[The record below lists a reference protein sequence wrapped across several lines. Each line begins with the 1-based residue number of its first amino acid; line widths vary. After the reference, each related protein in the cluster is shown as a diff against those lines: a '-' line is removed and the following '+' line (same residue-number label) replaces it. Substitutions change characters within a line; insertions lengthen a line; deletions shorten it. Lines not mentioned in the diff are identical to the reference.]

1 MKSMFLLFRLACCIY
16 LDEHTKKRKMTRNPS
31 VRVSKTSST
40 IFKQL
45 ESPTSSIPK
54 VLVQSPTATEGR
66 LMLSSDSVT
75 TPGEETTPNETTPNE
90 TTPNETTPNDHVSSF
105 HIPRGRSLE
114 DLKMGRETIRLY
126 ARIKRQHEAVEEKL
140 FERLDESRDLTS
152 ETDEQITK
160 SLPNPPSAVTPPT
173 DNHTD
178 QQQVFSTPSKE
189 ISSLPKE
196 DIFYT
201 PQANIP
207 FDGESIDGGIISR
220 AKRTE
225 ASKVITSP
233 RPRKLLKRTVSQ
245 ESLDGFHI
253 FNLKGI
259 GDPLIQDH
267 TVMAKLSQVLIIP
280 RKWTQHYWNN
290 MVWSLITFERDRL
303 CWNEA
308 TSELAKK

>member
-16 LDEHTKKRKMTRNPS
+16 LDEHTKKRKMTRSPS
-31 VRVSKTSST
+31 VRVSKTSSM
-40 IFKQL
+40 IIKQL

-54 VLVQSPTATEGR
+54 VLVQSPNATEGR
-66 LMLSSDSVT
+66 LVSSSDSVT
-75 TPGEETTPNETTPNE
+75 SPGEV

-126 ARIKRQHEAVEEKL
+126 ARIKRQHEAVKEEH
-140 FERLDESRDLTS
+140 FERSLDESRHPAS
-152 ETDEQITK
+152 ETDEQVTK
-160 SLPNPPSAVTPPT
+160 SLPNPPPSAITPPT
-173 DNHTD
+173 GNHTD

-189 ISSLPKE
+189 ISSPPKE

-201 PQANIP
+201 PQADIP
-207 FDGESIDGGIISR
+207 FNGESVDGGVISR
-220 AKRTE
+220 AKRKE
-225 ASKVITSP
+225 SSKVITSG
-233 RPRKLLKRTVSQ
+233 RPGRLLKRTISQ

-259 GDPLIQDH
+259 GDPQIQDH
-267 TVMAKLSQVLIIP
+267 TVMAKLSHVMVIP